1 MIDVAVVGAGA
12 VGLWLAA
19 ELGLA
24 GASVVVLEQAEARSP
39 HSRGLNVHARTLEVL
54 DMRGMADGHVAEG
67 RVVPTVHFAA
77 LSTRLDMSV
86 LNSRFPFM
94 LVLPQLRTEELVAQ
108 RALAMG
114 AEIRMGHRVTSAA
127 QDDSGVDVAV
137 DGPDGRYVERVRA
150 LVGCDG
156 ARSTVRAVARIEFDG
171 QGTTRTAL
179 IGDVELAEPPERG
192 ALSFHGPRGSVVVIP
207 MPSGRY
213 RLVVKDVERLE
224 VPRSTPGT
232 LAELRES
239 ALRILGRD
247 LGLRN
252 ATWLARVGNA
262 SRLARA
268 YRRGRIFLAGDA
280 AHIHPPQGGQ
290 GLNLGVQD
298 AMNLGWKLA
307 AEISGRAP
315 AWLLDS
321 YERERWPVGRSV
333 VQSSRAQEALA
344 SATAPDEMAV
354 RDLFARMIG
363 EHPEVNRTL
372 AEELSGLAVA
382 YPADQGCHPLAG
394 RRAPDLR
401 LETHSRF
408 ERLFEVL
415 RDGRFALLTRE
426 GASASHE
433 IEHPALTHARV
444 LDDRLDEWCGAEV
457 ALVRPDGYIAWLG
470 PRESTAAACA
480 HWIAGITLPF
490 AILSDTHP
498 GATTA

>member
-12 VGLWLAA
+12 AGLWLAA
-19 ELGLA
+19 ELRLA
-24 GASVVVLEQAEARSP
+24 GASVVLLERARERSP

-94 LVLPQLRTEELVAQ
+94 LVLPQVRTEELFAQ

-114 AEIRMGHRVTSAA
+114 AEVRVGHGVTGAA
-127 QDDSGVDVAV
+127 QDDTGVDVAV
-137 DGPDGRYVERVRA
+137 DALDGSYVERVGF

-156 ARSTVRAVARIEFDG
+156 ARSTVRAAAGIEFDG
-171 QGTTRTAL
+171 HGTTRTAL
-179 IGDVELAEPPERG
+179 IGDVELAAPPERG
-192 ALSFHGPRGSVVVIP
+192 ALSFHGPTGSVVVIP
-207 MPSGRY
+207 MASGRY
-213 RLVVKDVERLE
+213 RLVVKDVERLG

-232 LAELRES
+232 LKELRES
-239 ALRILGRD
+239 ARRILGRD
-247 LGLRN
+247 LGARN
-252 ATWLARVGNA
+252 ATWLTRVGNA

-307 AEISGRAP
+307 AEINEHAP

-321 YERERWPVGRSV
+321 YERDRRPVGESV
-333 VQSSRAQEALA
+333 VQSSRAQEAIA
-344 SATAPDEMAV
+344 SATTPDEMAV
-354 RDLFARMIG
+354 RDLFARIIA
-363 EHPEVNRTL
+363 EHPEVNRSL

-382 YPADQGCHPLAG
+382 YSAGEGCHPLAG
-394 RRAPDLR
+394 SRAPDLR
-401 LETHSRF
+401 LDERSGF
-408 ERLFEVL
+408 ERLFELL
-415 RDGRFALLTRE
+415 RKGRFALLTRDE
-426 GASASHE
+426 TPASDE
-433 IEHPALTHARV
+433 IEHASLTRASV
-444 LDDRLDEWCGAEV
+444 LDGGLNEWGGAEA
-457 ALVRPDGYIAWLG
+457 ALVRPDGYFAWLG
-470 PRESTAAACA
+470 ARESTAEACG
-480 HWIAGITLPF
+480 HWIAGVR
-490 AILSDTHP
+490 
-498 GATTA
+498 TTIPASGGQD